1 MTRHK
6 ALIVDDERLAR
17 RELTFLLEK
26 HPEVEVVAE
35 AATIAE
41 ALDALE
47 KARPDIV
54 FLDVQLPG
62 ESGFDLFERG
72 VVSPHVVFVTAF
84 DEFAVRAF
92 EVNALDYLVKPVNP
106 ARLAQS
112 VSRFLTRTHPAV
124 PDKTR
129 LRYEDS
135 VLLNL
140 GDARRFVKLA
150 SIVCVLAEGDYTR
163 VITTAG
169 QLGLV
174 LRPLKEWE
182 RLLPERHFDRIHRS
196 ALINCE
202 QVVKIEP
209 WFSGSYR
216 VHLRHLDEPL
226 TMSRRH
232 VGVFRERFEL

>member
-1 MTRHK
+1 MTRRP

-17 RELTFLLEK
+17 RELAYLLEK

-35 AATIAE
+35 AATISE
-41 ALDALE
+41 AALAL
-47 KARPDIV
+47 ARQHPELV

-62 ESGFDLFERG
+62 ESGFDLFDRAS
-72 VVSPHVVFVTAF
+72 VPAHVVFVTAF

-106 ARLAQS
+106 ARLAQAI
-112 VSRFLTRTHPAV
+112 SRFLTRTRPPV
-124 PDKTR
+124 PEKAR

-135 VLLNL
+135 VLLNI
-140 GDARRFVKLA
+140 GDTPRFVKLA

-163 VITTAG
+163 VLTTAG
-169 QLGLV
+169 PLGLV
-174 LRPLKEWE
+174 LRPLREWE
-182 RLLPERHFDRIHRS
+182 RLLPERHFHRIHRS
-196 ALINCE
+196 TLINCE

-216 VHLRHLDEPL
+216 VHLRHLSEPL
-226 TMSRRH
+226 LMSRRH
-232 VGVFRERFEL
+232 AGAFRSRFAL